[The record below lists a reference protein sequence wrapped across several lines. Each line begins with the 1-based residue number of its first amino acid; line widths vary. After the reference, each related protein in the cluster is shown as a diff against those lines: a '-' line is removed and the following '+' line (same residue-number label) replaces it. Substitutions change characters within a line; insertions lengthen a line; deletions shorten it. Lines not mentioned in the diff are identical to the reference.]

1 MNLELEPMAD
11 LAKKKWL
18 RAGHRESTMRMLNKL
33 LKADKV
39 DLVKLAQL
47 KLSLQ
52 EKLDALE
59 QFDSEV
65 WRGSFIQRMM
75 G

>member
-1 MNLELEPMAD
+1 MVD
-11 LAKKKWL
+11 LDKKKRL
-18 RAGHRESTMRMLNKL
+18 RAGHRGSTTQMLTQVNKL

-65 WRGSFIQRMM
+65 
-75 G
+75 